1 MAGAYSEAERLK
13 AALAEVAPAQVA
25 ERDSKSEAGAE
36 ALRPTLAERHPDWP
50 QDIDM
55 LFLRSPHGTEED
67 VAIVGEVLRRSGAH
81 IYLHEFSGDQADVM
95 TGILQK
101 LADLNP
107 DELPPDYIDR
117 YIQGITVGD
126 KSIVGTALAG
136 EMKAVFGT
144 GVVVGNTDLRS
155 NTSLHPDV
163 IRESY
168 ETPTYDEGGFDALLD
183 RIDDSY
189 YYTSGLEN
197 ERERRDVAGLEPEV
211 ERIFE
216 AHPRLREKAKSQGRL
231 IIVKSMG
238 GYHEGEAAQFEQLG
252 IRTEVTATKSQYADA
267 DERTDSFEVQA
278 RKEVATEARPEPE
291 TLARAYFEVILRAAL
306 NEKGCSDIAR
316 NDDLALYYRRTAGAF
331 SKDEIAAIYQQDV
344 DGALNSRVV
353 DQLMEAKGLPP
364 VPKSYAEMQEILSRK
379 A

>member
-1 MAGAYSEAERLK
+1 
-13 AALAEVAPAQVA
+13 
-25 ERDSKSEAGAE
+25 
-36 ALRPTLAERHPDWP
+36 
-50 QDIDM
+50 
-55 LFLRSPHGTEED
+55 
-67 VAIVGEVLRRSGAH
+67 
-81 IYLHEFSGDQADVM
+81 
-95 TGILQK
+95 
-101 LADLNP
+101 
-107 DELPPDYIDR
+107 
-117 YIQGITVGD
+117 
-126 KSIVGTALAG
+126 
-136 EMKAVFGT
+136 
-144 GVVVGNTDLRS
+144 
-155 NTSLHPDV
+155 
-163 IRESY
+163 
-168 ETPTYDEGGFDALLD
+168 
-183 RIDDSY
+183 
-189 YYTSGLEN
+189 
-197 ERERRDVAGLEPEV
+197 
-211 ERIFE
+211 
-216 AHPRLREKAKSQGRL
+216 
-231 IIVKSMG
+231 MG

-364 VPKSYAEMQEILSRK
+364 VPKCYAEMQEILSRK